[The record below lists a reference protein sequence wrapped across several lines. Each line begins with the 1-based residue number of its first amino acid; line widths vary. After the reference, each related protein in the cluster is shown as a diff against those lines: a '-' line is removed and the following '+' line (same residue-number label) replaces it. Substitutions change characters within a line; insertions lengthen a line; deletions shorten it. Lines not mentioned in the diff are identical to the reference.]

1 MNRSYLRKEHSKQ
14 RCAGPRWW
22 KDSGKLKLEILCL
35 AEQGREYELGLKKI
49 SAECWED
56 EVSPCQEA
64 IWKLIHLGLP
74 WQPCGEEQAAQPGRP
89 VISSCATN
97 QGQRN
102 TMVT

>member
-1 MNRSYLRKEHSKQ
+1 MERQWQIKKTRNPL
-14 RCAGPRWW
+14 
-22 KDSGKLKLEILCL
+22 SG

-64 IWKLIHLGLP
+64 IWKLISP
-74 WQPCGEEQAAQPGRP
+74 WPAMAALWRGAEAAQPGRP
-89 VISSCATN
+89 VISSRATN
-97 QGQRN
+97 QGQHN